1 MRLEFLMFT
10 RKIDRA
16 KRATVV
22 ATETNPA
29 GFRIILTRHDTGKPK
44 NSYTRVGAISHTTMS
59 HERENKPDDPQRGG
73 LAIEKAK
80 PKVKKPRLYKVLLIN
95 DDFTPMEFVVT
106 VLEQFFQM
114 PRETAVRVMLN
125 VHQKGMGV
133 CGVFTVEIAEMKVR
147 QVLDYAQEHQHPL
160 QCTMEPD

>member
-1 MRLEFLMFT
+1 
-10 RKIDRA
+10 
-16 KRATVV
+16 
-22 ATETNPA
+22 
-29 GFRIILTRHDTGKPK
+29 
-44 NSYTRVGAISHTTMS
+44 MS
-59 HERENKPDDPQRGG
+59 NKRENKPDDGRPNG
-73 LAIEKAK
+73 LAIEEAK
-80 PKVKKPRLYKVLLIN
+80 PKVKKPRLYRVLLIN

-133 CGVFTVEIAEMKVR
+133 CGVFTVEIAELKVR